1 MKSLSKKEFESECKR
16 FQFRG
21 KCAVL
26 FNEKMQ
32 KINSVNLEYK
42 DNNLFNI
49 EDVKNNI
56 SEYTSGVLVNF
67 EISPKFSFEN
77 VEKVMCELLK
87 YLPEYADLSITATY
101 DELKDVDNANVMVV
115 ISNSSKLKIF
125 FSKIFNLKG

>member
-1 MKSLSKKEFESECKR
+1 VKSLSKKEFESECKR

>member
-1 MKSLSKKEFESECKR
+1 VKSLSKKEFENECKR

-32 KINSVNLEYK
+32 KINSINLEYK

-49 EDVKNNI
+49 KELEDNVSK
-56 SEYTSGVLVNF
+56 YTSGVLVNF

-87 YLPEYADLSITATY
+87 YLPEYVDLSITATY
-101 DELKDVDNANVMVV
+101 DELKDIDNANVMVV